1 MSGYNKLARQQHEA
15 VLRNGAK
22 EDLNR
27 HTNKAE
33 LAASLKEKL
42 AVAQERLEN
51 AIKAQDAKKIAK
63 EQDIITNIQHTLK
76 TLEK

>member
-22 EDLNR
+22 EDLNSR
-27 HTNKAE
+27 TNKAE

-42 AVAQERLEN
+42 AVAQERLES
-51 AIKAQDAKKIAK
+51 AIGAQDAKKIAK